1 MGNVSYSCNGVR
13 NSWCSSVDVG
23 YGSMSMSMSRYRL
36 VDNVFSR
43 DATWY

>member
-1 MGNVSYSCNGVR
+1 MGNVSYSCNRVR
-13 NSWCSSVDVG
+13 NTWCSSVDVG
-23 YGSMSMSMSRYRL
+23 YGSMSMSRYRL